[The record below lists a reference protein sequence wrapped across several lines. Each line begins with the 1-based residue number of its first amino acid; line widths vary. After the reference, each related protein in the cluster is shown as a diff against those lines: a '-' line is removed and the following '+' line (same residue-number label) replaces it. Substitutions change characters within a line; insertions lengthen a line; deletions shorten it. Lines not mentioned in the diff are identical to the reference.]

1 MRTLAVTAALLWVMT
16 PTAQAGQIYKW
27 VDAQGVTHFDAQPP
41 AGKAATAVDTVK
53 TVTPP
58 PPAAPKAAAGGAAQ
72 QKALDN
78 QVKRQVAEQEDKIE
92 KFCTGARTNLAQ
104 LKNNPRIR
112 QEVDGEL
119 KRLNE
124 DERQQKITETQQMID
139 EHCS

>member
-1 MRTLAVTAALLWVMT
+1 MRTLAVTAALLWLLMPV
-16 PTAQAGQIYKW
+16 AQAAQIYKW

-41 AGKAATAVDTVK
+41 AGNAATAVDTVK
-53 TVTPP
+53 PVAPP
-58 PPAAPKAAAGGAAQ
+58 PSSPPKAATDGAAQ

-78 QVKRQVAEQEDKIE
+78 QVKRQVAEQEQQLE

-104 LKNNPRIR
+104 LNNNPRIR

-124 DERQQKITETQQMID
+124 EERQQKIRETQQMID